1 MDYSA
6 VRSAVME
13 GTVQWFN
20 NTKGYGFI
28 GRDDGPD
35 VFVHYTAIVGEG
47 YKTLDEGDTV
57 EFEIVQG
64 PKGPQA
70 ANVTRRILNSTP
82 HNQVVV
88 DKKEPH
94 VPPRLTEYV
103 PKNTQ
108 SDTDPQNPAT
118 PTLLICDD
126 NPNIRYLLR
135 AYVESRTPFE
145 VCGEAEH
152 GREAFEKAKEL
163 QPDLILLDLSMPV
176 MTGAEAAVI
185 LKAAVPRMKIILFSM
200 HTDNVSRSLG
210 TAIGI
215 DLTLSKSDGIT
226 KLAVHL
232 HTLLTPNN

>member
-1 MDYSA
+1 MDCSS

-35 VFVHYTAIVGEG
+35 IFVHYTGIVGEG
-47 YKTLDEGDTV
+47 YKTLEEGDTV

-70 ANVTRRILNSTP
+70 ANVTL
-82 HNQVVV
+82 
-88 DKKEPH
+88 DKKKPYA
-94 VPPRLTEYV
+94 PPRLTAYD
-103 PKNTQ
+103 PKNARA
-108 SDTDPQNPAT
+108 SDKLNVST

-126 NPNIRYLLR
+126 NPSIRYLLR
-135 AYVESRTPFE
+135 SYVESRTPFE

-152 GREAFEKAKEL
+152 GMEAIEKAKEL

-185 LKAAVPRMKIILFSM
+185 LKGVVPRMKIILFSM
-200 HTDNVSRSLG
+200 HTDEVPKSMA
-210 TAIGI
+210 AIGV
-215 DLTLSKSDGIT
+215 DLALSKSDGIT
-226 KLAVHL
+226 KLGEHL
-232 HTLLTPNN
+232 KALLAPIN